1 MTLIELFTDYI
12 RNQKS
17 LVDYVEERKKMTKT
31 RGEFN
36 NETLLLA
43 AEKLERLKEE
53 NPAIYKEMHEL
64 LEEYYDKDEGHFVE
78 YPINFT
84 KQILKLYENERAT
97 PERVVAC
104 YREGLDHPCQ
114 DAF

>member
-1 MTLIELFTDYI
+1 MTLIEIFADYI

-17 LVDYVEERKKMTKT
+17 LVDYVEERKTMTT

-36 NETLLLA
+36 NDTLLLA

-53 NPAIYKEMHEL
+53 KPEIYKEMHEL
-64 LEEYYDKDEGHFVE
+64 LEEYYRKDEGHFVE

-84 KQILKLYENERAT
+84 RQILKLYENERAT
-97 PERVVAC
+97 PERVVEC
-104 YREGLDHPCQ
+104 YRQGLDHPCN

>member
-1 MTLIELFTDYI
+1 MTLIELFSEYI

-17 LVDYVEERKKMTKT
+17 LVDYVEERKKMTT

-53 NPAIYKEMHEL
+53 NPAVYQEMHDL
-64 LEEYYDKDEGHFVE
+64 LEEYYNKDEGHFVE

-84 KQILKLYENERAT
+84 RQILKLYECERAT
-97 PERVVAC
+97 PERVLEC
-104 YREGLDHPCQ
+104 YRKGLDHPCN

>member
-1 MTLIELFTDYI
+1 MTLIELFSEYI

-17 LVDYVEERKKMTKT
+17 LVDYVEERKTIGT

-43 AEKLERLKEE
+43 AKKLERLKEE
-53 NPAIYKEMHEL
+53 DPLVYKEMHEL
-64 LEEYYDKDEGHFVE
+64 LEEYYNRDEGHFVE

-84 KQILKLYENERAT
+84 RQILKLYETERAT
-97 PERVVAC
+97 PERVLEC
-104 YREGLDHPCQ
+104 YRLGLDHHCN

>member
-17 LVDYVEERKKMTKT
+17 LIDYVEERKKITT

-36 NETLLLA
+36 NETLILA

-53 NPAIYKEMHEL
+53 NPVVYKEMHSL
-64 LEEYYDKDEGHFVE
+64 LEEYYSKDEGHFVE

-84 KQILKLYENERAT
+84 RQVLKLYKNERAT
-97 PERVVAC
+97 PERVLAC
-104 YREGLDHPCQ
+104 YRRGLDHPCN

>member
-1 MTLIELFTDYI
+1 MTLIELFSEYI

-53 NPAIYKEMHEL
+53 DPAVYKEMHGL
-64 LEEYYDKDEGHFVE
+64 LEEYYNKDEGHFVE

-84 KQILKLYENERAT
+84 RQILKLYESERAT
-97 PERVVAC
+97 PKRVLEC
-104 YREGLDHPCQ
+104 YRQGLDHPCN